1 MPVFGMRLKV
11 CRSSAKAKADYV
23 ERENKY
29 KNGVKAEDLVYCE
42 EHNLPSWA
50 ENAHDFFHEMDKQER
65 TTKEKEGTETDPDK
79 KKVKCRELVFTLPS
93 KLEREDQIQLTKEY
107 CQKVFGEDHV
117 YTFAIHENRG
127 SLSGEKNPHV
137 HVVFSDRKIDPDR
150 EVKREDF
157 CRQRT
162 GYKKDPLITGSQR
175 KEWLHKIRVSLAEKQ
190 NAYLERAGIKDRV
203 DPRSYKDRGIDKIP
217 QPKIGFKAVAMGAK
231 GKDISNFPQ
240 VLRYK
245 SIIEENS
252 RKEARRKIEAETKK
266 LDVTTGEKITSGL
279 NYLALKAHVLVC
291 ESEKDREK
299 ALHYHKSRWNGNRE
313 GKKRVR
319 ELVME
324 ETKERSQEKI
334 KAFEQHLKTPSN
346 RFDYYSVQTL
356 EAAQRLREQKEL
368 ERKKAEKQKELE
380 RQAEA
385 KKIKENYLK
394 KKAERQRQIE
404 EAQEKARQ
412 EAEARREKWRRRR
425 QRENDGWER

>member
-1 MPVFGMRLKV
+1 M
-11 CRSSAKAKADYV
+11 
-23 ERENKY
+23 
-29 KNGVKAEDLVYCE
+29 
-42 EHNLPSWA
+42 
-50 ENAHDFFHEMDKQER
+50 
-65 TTKEKEGTETDPDK
+65 
-79 KKVKCRELVFTLPS
+79 
-93 KLEREDQIQLTKEY
+93 
-107 CQKVFGEDHV
+107 
-117 YTFAIHENRG
+117 
-127 SLSGEKNPHV
+127 
-137 HVVFSDRKIDPDR
+137 
-150 EVKREDF
+150 
-157 CRQRT
+157 
-162 GYKKDPLITGSQR
+162 
-175 KEWLHKIRVSLAEKQ
+175 
-190 NAYLERAGIKDRV
+190 
-203 DPRSYKDRGIDKIP
+203 
-217 QPKIGFKAVAMGAK
+217 
-231 GKDISNFPQ
+231 
-240 VLRYK
+240 RYK

-279 NYLALKAHVLVC
+279 NYLALKAHVLVY
-291 ESEKDREK
+291 ESEKDRKE

-313 GKKRVR
+313 EKKRVR

-324 ETKERSQEKI
+324 EAKEQSQEKI

-346 RFDYYSVQTL
+346 RFDYYSLQTL